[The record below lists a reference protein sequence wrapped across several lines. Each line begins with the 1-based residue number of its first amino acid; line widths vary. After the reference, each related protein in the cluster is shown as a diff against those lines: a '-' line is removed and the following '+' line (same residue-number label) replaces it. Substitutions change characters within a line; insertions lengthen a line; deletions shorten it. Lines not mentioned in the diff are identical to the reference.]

1 LDDGTSLCV
10 QGKADTSASGLMV
23 WMAAAETDRNTF
35 LNLRKYLFA
44 AWLMKKGVFY
54 RIVNAVY
61 QKSIDFNNKV

>member
-1 LDDGTSLCV
+1 
-10 QGKADTSASGLMV
+10 MV